1 MNRSPKSTTRS
12 PRWQA
17 PNSPLDQDVGALV
30 WALLDAIVDDYFP
43 VMDQVAEK
51 VEAIEE
57 LLFERYSDDSL
68 QTIFQLKKDLLTVRR
83 IVAPERDVLNVML
96 RRDIKVFDA
105 TDVTYLQDVYDHIVR
120 TVEVADNYQNLMT
133 SAHDLFLSLQAN
145 RLNQV
150 VKVLTIASIVLMS
163 MTLIAGI
170 YGMNF
175 DIMPELRW
183 HYGYAWALG
192 TMVVVGV
199 ALFAF
204 FKRLRWL

>member
-1 MNRSPKSTTRS
+1 M
-12 PRWQA
+12 
-17 PNSPLDQDVGALV
+17 
-30 WALLDAIVDDYFP
+30 
-43 VMDQVAEK
+43 
-51 VEAIEE
+51 
-57 LLFERYSDDSL
+57 
-68 QTIFQLKKDLLTVRR
+68 
-83 IVAPERDVLNVML
+83 
-96 RRDIKVFDA
+96 FDA

-120 TVEVADNYQNLMT
+120 TVEVADSYQNLMT

-150 VKVLTIASIVLMS
+150 VKVLAIASIVLMS